1 MKNLDALTVEWVEP
15 LGVKGRVLKSRC
27 TTSDAIDMMRYRYP
41 GLYETD
47 ERALDDFVVVNW
59 ANVFL
64 EIL

>member
-15 LGVKGRVLKSRC
+15 FGVKNSALKSRC
-27 TTSDAIDMMRYRYP
+27 TARDALEMMRSVHP

-47 ERALDDFVVVNW
+47 ERALDDFVVVHW